1 MTIRETTTFTQT
13 WGGGVL
19 GGMLIMGLLSSIF
32 PIGKKVIALIGGVG
46 TAFGLGLLAVC
57 ALTEQRSLLNPAI
70 VLMGFS
76 TGLYNVGALSLM
88 MDMTVEGATGLYMGM
103 WGMAQAFGTATANIL
118 AGALHTVLIEAQ
130 VLGQT
135 LGYGVIFG
143 LEAVLMV
150 VGIALLSGVSVE
162 AFRGLTRTD
171 LTRAMEAGAVA

>member
-1 MTIRETTTFTQT
+1 
-13 WGGGVL
+13 
-19 GGMLIMGLLSSIF
+19 
-32 PIGKKVIALIGGVG
+32 
-46 TAFGLGLLAVC
+46 
-57 ALTEQRSLLNPAI
+57 
-70 VLMGFS
+70 MGFS

-150 VGIALLSGVSVE
+150 IGIALLSGVSVE